1 MYSSSI
7 ITTLQLAKPP
17 QRKPILNAYIRELLA
32 NFLGMDGPED
42 ITPNQS
48 FIELGTDS
56 LQAVE
61 FKAKLESNLACSLR
75 TTLLFDHPRM
85 DLLVDYLFDDI
96 LSLNPGLPEETADA
110 VAITPPRIG
119 SDPLSVS
126 QTQPIAIIG
135 LAGLFPGAENAESL
149 WEKAMTGECLH
160 LDPCSPA
167 LAFGYGRIDETGPT
181 EDAGTI
187 DTADRQLQLLS
198 RLISQVQNDYQIT
211 ERMLSAPM
219 TGVFV
224 AANSVA
230 GRPCCRD
237 DGGQPYRVPIA
248 NQISFQFDLKGP
260 SEVINTFCTSV
271 HVALHRA
278 VQSIRSGECEQA
290 IVGAVNLIDADEFAS
305 AAKHG
310 LYDQLLSCCN
320 RTRSFGEEAD
330 GFVRSEGVGV
340 AIVKPLERAIT
351 DGNRILAIIKSSAV
365 HHGGRGYSLE
375 APNVQGLKHAITTSI
390 AQAGVSTDTIDY
402 VEAHGIGNTLA

>member
-1 MYSSSI
+1 MGDGCCLRRPAFVLRPLALQLRQDIRPSGYAEGRRTSLVRLRGLDFLCSFTALVFHYNKPATVMYSSSI

-96 LSLNPGLPEETADA
+96 LPLNPELPEETADA

-135 LAGLFPGAENAESL
+135 LAGLFPGADNAESL
-149 WEKAMTGECLH
+149 WNKAMAGECLQP
-160 LDPCSPA
+160 DPCSPA

-224 AANSVA
+224 AAQF
-230 GRPCCRD
+230 GR
-237 DGGQPYRVPIA
+237 
-248 NQISFQFDLKGP
+248 
-260 SEVINTFCTSV
+260 
-271 HVALHRA
+271 
-278 VQSIRSGECEQA
+278 RSP
-290 IVGAVNLIDADEFAS
+290 
-305 AAKHG
+305 G
-310 LYDQLLSCCN
+310 LP
-320 RTRSFGEEAD
+320 R
-330 GFVRSEGVGV
+330 
-340 AIVKPLERAIT
+340 
-351 DGNRILAIIKSSAV
+351 
-365 HHGGRGYSLE
+365 
-375 APNVQGLKHAITTSI
+375 
-390 AQAGVSTDTIDY
+390 
-402 VEAHGIGNTLA
+402 

>member
-1 MYSSSI
+1 M
-7 ITTLQLAKPP
+7 A
-17 QRKPILNAYIRELLA
+17 
-32 NFLGMDGPED
+32 
-42 ITPNQS
+42 
-48 FIELGTDS
+48 
-56 LQAVE
+56 
-61 FKAKLESNLACSLR
+61 
-75 TTLLFDHPRM
+75 
-85 DLLVDYLFDDI
+85 
-96 LSLNPGLPEETADA
+96 
-110 VAITPPRIG
+110 
-119 SDPLSVS
+119 
-126 QTQPIAIIG
+126 
-135 LAGLFPGAENAESL
+135 
-149 WEKAMTGECLH
+149 GECLQ

-167 LAFGYGRIDETGPT
+167 LAFGYGRIDESGPT

-198 RLISQVQNDYQIT
+198 WIILQVQNDYQIT
-211 ERMLSAPM
+211 ERMLSAHM
-219 TGVFV
+219 TGVFI
-224 AANSVA
+224 AAQSVA
-230 GRPCCRD
+230 NRPGCRD

-290 IVGAVNLIDADEFAS
+290 IVGAVNLIDADEFAT

-310 LYDQLLSCCN
+310 LYDQLLSCRN

-340 AIVKPLERAIT
+340 VIVKPLEHALT

-390 AQAGVSTDTIDY
+390 ARAGISTDTIDY
-402 VEAHGIGNTLA
+402 VEAHGIGNTLADALELSAISDAYRLLSANPDKTWFVGSIKAQYRPSGGRVGHGLADQAVKALEHQVIPGIAGLGEINRELPTDHALILQTDPHTGKTAPVHAG